1 MVTMIMMMMTVPV
14 GERVGLNEM
23 VGTGVGAIGDFVG
36 VGAIGDFVGGDDGA
50 FVGDDGAVVG

>member
-1 MVTMIMMMMTVPV
+1 MMTVPV

-36 VGAIGDFVGGDDGA
+36 GDDGA